1 MAQSTVNS
9 TELTTEQ
16 VSSILTQPLEAA
28 SVFLQA
34 GPRIFDT
41 SGPLR
46 IPKAPEYAGDALDW
60 TGENEQ
66 ITEQEHDFDELA
78 LLPSTMQSLKTIT
91 RYSNELARQS
101 VVSLEAAIRARM
113 VADVAGRLDAQL
125 LGDGGDGITTPQGL
139 FAWDGTGTVEA
150 GGALDLAAMIEA
162 QGTALEANA
171 NVEASRWLIRP
182 EDFTA
187 LRQVVADD
195 GRALIQ
201 PDATQGNAY
210 QILGNRVL
218 ISSRI
223 PAGRAAFV
231 DFSQV
236 AVARDL
242 APSVKILTERYAD
255 YDQQAIRVVAR
266 YDAGPLNAEAVTT
279 IDGITSGA

>member
-9 TELTTEQ
+9 SELTAEQ
-16 VSSILTQPLEAA
+16 VASVLTQPLEAA

-46 IPKAPEYAGDALDW
+46 IPKAPGYAGDLLEW

-66 ITEQEHDFDELA
+66 ITEQEHEFDELQ

-101 VVSLEAAIRARM
+101 VVSLEAAIRSRM

-125 LGDGGDGITTPQGL
+125 LSDQGDGVTTPMGL
-139 FAWDGTGTVEA
+139 FAYEGTGSVAA
-150 GGALDLAAMIEA
+150 GGPLSLATMIEA
-162 QGTALEANA
+162 QGTALEANV
-171 NVEASRWLIRP
+171 NTEAARWLIRP
-182 EDFTA
+182 SDFTA
-187 LRQVVADD
+187 LRGVTAND
-195 GRALIQ
+195 GRALLQ
-201 PDATQGNAY
+201 PDATQGNAW

-218 ISSRI
+218 VSSRI

-231 DFSQV
+231 DFSQI

-255 YDQQAIRVVAR
+255 FDQQAIRVVAR

-279 IDGITSGA
+279 IDGITAE